1 MSITQS
7 DFKNFSQERIAEL
20 GESRLM
26 DMECHANKEM
36 ARRARPGG
44 LIYIIAA
51 LVAGFTTNL
60 AVNHEFFFWSYISLL
75 LVTGLTRIITGY
87 LVVQGDD
94 ASESLPFRILAFS
107 VVINAVIWGS
117 FVAGLVLF
125 YETGWPAMVTL
136 FFSAGIATGVM
147 ASFCVRQFIGRVSLI
162 AMLLPIA
169 LANATLMSME
179 GYALLFATLAFL
191 AYMLTQLNYW
201 HQEFWD
207 AMSNTHLAEVRAQEL
222 ERARDE
228 AESAARAKSEFLA
241 NMSHE
246 IRTPMNGMLGMLELV
261 SDSGLDEKKR
271 RYLKTARS
279 SARSLLILINDILDF
294 SKIEA
299 GQLRL
304 ESEELDLHHLLSEVV
319 DLFAVQAERK
329 SLELRY
335 FIASTVPRVVSGD
348 PVRIRQVLTN
358 LVSNAIKFTNQGGV
372 EISLAFEDD
381 LICFSVRDSGIGIES
396 ETMGRLFRAF
406 SQADSSTTR
415 KYGGSGLGLIISRR
429 IVELMDSRLEMQS
442 EPGVGTTVSFCLN
455 LPATESD
462 RYVDREALADKHR
475 LSEDGDDNHDPA
487 VVSVQSNLPLA
498 GQVLLVEDNP
508 INQELCET
516 MLHELGLDC
525 VVAQDGAVALQRL
538 SETAFDL
545 VLMDC
550 QMPEIDGY
558 EATRLWRER
567 ESRGNKQPPIPI
579 VALTANALE
588 GDRER
593 CLAAGMDDYLSKPY
607 SREVLREKLSLWL
620 PGQGSVT
627 DV

>member
-1 MSITQS
+1 MSTTQS
-7 DFKNFSQERIAEL
+7 EYKSFSQERIAEL

-26 DMECHANKEM
+26 DMERHANQEV

-44 LIYIIAA
+44 FIYIIAA
-51 LVAGFTTNL
+51 MVVGFTTDIS
-60 AVNHEFFFWSYISLL
+60 VDHELFFWTFIGLF
-75 LVTGLTRIITGY
+75 LVTGLARIITGY
-87 LVVQGDD
+87 LVVRSEAD
-94 ASESLPFRILAFS
+94 SESTSFRILAFS

-117 FVAGLVLF
+117 FVAALVLF

-147 ASFCVRQFIGRVSLI
+147 ASFCVRQVIGRVSLV

-191 AYMLTQLNYW
+191 AYMLAQLKYW
-201 HQEFWD
+201 HREFWG
-207 AMSNTHLAEVRAQEL
+207 AMTHTHLAEVRAQEL
-222 ERARDE
+222 EQARDE

-246 IRTPMNGMLGMLELV
+246 LRTPMNGMLGMLELV

-271 RYLKTARS
+271 RYLKTAHS

-304 ESEELDLHHLLSEVV
+304 ESEELDLHHLLTEIV

-335 FIASTVPRVVSGD
+335 FIASAVPRVVSGD
-348 PVRIRQVLTN
+348 PVRLRQVLTN
-358 LVSNAIKFTNQGGV
+358 LVSNAIKFTGQGGV
-372 EISLAFEDD
+372 EISLVIEDD

-396 ETMGRLFRAF
+396 EAMGRLFQAF

-415 KYGGSGLGLIISRR
+415 KYGGSGLGLIISQR
-429 IVELMDSRLEMQS
+429 IVELMDSRLVMQS
-442 EPGVGTTVSFCLN
+442 EPGVGTTVSFCLS
-455 LPATESD
+455 LPAIESD
-462 RYVDREALADKHR
+462 RQLEREESAGDNR
-475 LSEDGDDNHDPA
+475 LSENGYYNHDSA
-487 VVSVQSNLPLA
+487 VVSEKPNLPLV

-516 MLHELGLDC
+516 MLQELGLDC

-538 SETAFDL
+538 SEAGFDL

-550 QMPEIDGY
+550 QIPEIDGY

-567 ESRGNKQPPIPI
+567 ESQGNKQPMPII
-579 VALTANALE
+579 ALTANALE

-607 SREVLREKLSLWL
+607 SRKVLREKLVLWL
-620 PGQGSVT
+620 PGQGIDS